1 MLRAT
6 SPVRDFS
13 GLRPAVLCLAVPRPI
28 VGRHRSCWIVLH
40 RNHSA
45 PALTAQPSAVEPPGI
60 PGTRRS
66 IPRFAPSRR
75 APCNRSLEP
84 RAERHGRPDRA
95 PTGRLHRMPG
105 RRGSATPSRSFRC
118 KKPAPAEASPH
129 DGSRTTDPARLAST
143 RCTSSL
149 LSGRGPARPA
159 PLDPSQVTDFSYGYA
174 KL

>member
-6 SPVRDFS
+6 SPVYDFS
-13 GLRPAVLCLAVPRPI
+13 GLRPAVLCLAVPCPINARP
-28 VGRHRSCWIVLH
+28 SIVLD
-40 RNHSA
+40 RSA
-45 PALTAQPSAVEPPGI
+45 PALTARPSAVEPPGI
-60 PGTRRS
+60 PGTCRS
-66 IPRFAPSRR
+66 IPRSAPLRH

-84 RAERHGRPDRA
+84 RADRDGRPDRA

-105 RRGSATPSRSFRC
+105 RRGSATPPRSSRC

-129 DGSRTTDPARLAST
+129 DGSCTTDPARLAST
-143 RCTSSL
+143 RCTPSL

-159 PLDPSQVTDFSYGYA
+159 PLDPSQVTDSSYGYA